1 MHKSKLRFRQVH
13 LDFHT
18 SEQIEACHALDI
30 RVPIYISVQW
40 DHFSAN
46 QHPEWLV
53 VDEKGCPQRTTHPGS
68 LGAAPAPLHPR
79 TPRPGF

>member
-18 SEQIEACHALDI
+18 SEQIEACHTHDI
-30 RVPIYISVQW
+30 RVQW

-68 LGAAPAPLHPR
+68 LGAAPAALHP
-79 TPRPGF
+79 